1 MESYDYIFAG
11 AGCAGL
17 STVYYM
23 LESKQLKDSKILM
36 IDPLSGNIP
45 NKTWCY
51 WSENPLAIHP
61 LESEIYKWDN
71 LEFKSSEKTLKKHL
85 GNLHY
90 FHLNSLDFFNSVLNK
105 IQQYPNVTILK
116 DSVTEMKSSGEKV
129 ILDTIN
135 NGKFIGDFVFDSR
148 LNSTG
153 NFHNK
158 QMNQLFSGWTIE
170 SETELFDPETI
181 TMMDFT
187 GDKKNKFDFFYLLP
201 FSKNKALV
209 EFTVYSVDP
218 ITEETLETELRKYL
232 SKLTKNQDYKIV
244 FRETGIIP
252 MSSQI
257 NPKLHSDRIIP
268 IGTNGGWTKA
278 STGYTF
284 HTIQKN
290 CIQLVENLESG
301 NLKGLKIL
309 KPSRFKFYDN
319 ILLNIAHKWPQSLQN
334 LFFNLFQTSKA
345 ETVLRFLNEDTGF
358 GEELKMLSKLR
369 FKIFIKSL
377 LKYES
382 H

>member
-1 MESYDYIFAG
+1 MESYEYIFAG

-17 STVYYM
+17 SLVYYM

-61 LESEIYKWDN
+61 VESKIFKWDN
-71 LEFKSSEKTLKKHL
+71 LEFKSGERTLKKHL
-85 GNLHY
+85 GNLYY
-90 FHLNSLDFFNSVLNK
+90 FHLNSLEFFNSILNK
-105 IQQYPNVTILK
+105 IQRYSNVTILK
-116 DSVTEMKSSGEKV
+116 DSVTEIKSSEDKV
-129 ILDTIN
+129 ILVTTN

-148 LNSTG
+148 LNPIG
-153 NFHNK
+153 NFYNK

-181 TMMDFT
+181 TMMDFA
-187 GDKKNKFDFFYLLP
+187 GEGKNNFDFFYLLP

-218 ITEETLETELRKYL
+218 ITEESLETELRKYL
-232 SKLTKNQDYKIV
+232 SKLTNNQDYKIV

-252 MSSQI
+252 MSTQV
-257 NPKLHSDRIIP
+257 NPNLHSDRIIP

-290 CIQLVENLESG
+290 CTQLVAKLESG
-301 NLKGLKIL
+301 NFKGLKIR
-309 KPSRFKFYDN
+309 KSSRFKFYDN
-319 ILLNIAHKWPQSLQN
+319 ILLNIVHKWPERLQD
-334 LFFNLFQTSKA
+334 LFFNLFETSKA

>member
-17 STVYYM
+17 SLVYYM

-61 LESEIYKWDN
+61 VQSKIFKWDN
-71 LEFKSSEKTLKKHL
+71 LEFKSGERTLKKHL

-90 FHLNSLDFFNSVLNK
+90 FHLNSLDFFNSILNK
-105 IQQYPNVTILK
+105 IQRYSNVTILK
-116 DSVTEMKSSGEKV
+116 DSVIEIKSSEDKV
-129 ILDTIN
+129 ILVTTN

-148 LNSTG
+148 LNPTG
-153 NFHNK
+153 NFYNK
-158 QMNQLFSGWTIE
+158 QMNQLFSGLTIE

-181 TMMDFT
+181 TMMDFA
-187 GDKKNKFDFFYLLP
+187 GDKKNNFDFFYLLP

-209 EFTVYSVDP
+209 EFTVYSVDS
-218 ITEETLETELRKYL
+218 ITEESLEIELRKYL

-244 FRETGIIP
+244 FRESGIIP
-252 MSSQI
+252 MSTQFK
-257 NPKLHSDRIIP
+257 PKLNSERIIP

-290 CIQLVENLESG
+290 CIQLVANLESG
-301 NLKGLKIL
+301 NFKGLNIL
-309 KPSRFKFYDN
+309 KLSRFKFYDN
-319 ILLNIAHKWPQSLQN
+319 ILLNIVHKWPERLQD
-334 LFFNLFQTSKA
+334 LFFNLFETSKA

>member
-17 STVYYM
+17 SLVYYM

-61 LESEIYKWDN
+61 VESKIFKWDN
-71 LEFKSSEKTLKKHL
+71 LEFKSGERTLKKHL
-85 GNLHY
+85 GNLYY
-90 FHLNSLDFFNSVLNK
+90 FHLNSLEFFNSILNK
-105 IQQYPNVTILK
+105 IQRYSNVTILK
-116 DSVTEMKSSGEKV
+116 DSVTEIKSSEDKV
-129 ILDTIN
+129 ILVTTN

-148 LNSTG
+148 LNPIG
-153 NFHNK
+153 NFYNK

-181 TMMDFT
+181 TMMDFA
-187 GDKKNKFDFFYLLP
+187 GDGKNNFDFFYLLP

-218 ITEETLETELRKYL
+218 ITEESLETELRKYL
-232 SKLTKNQDYKIV
+232 SKLTNNQDYKIV

-252 MSSQI
+252 MSTQV
-257 NPKLHSDRIIP
+257 NPKLNSERIIP

-301 NLKGLKIL
+301 NFKGLNIL

-319 ILLNIAHKWPQSLQN
+319 ILLNIVHKWPERLQD
-334 LFFNLFQTSKA
+334 LFFNLFETSKA
-345 ETVLRFLNEDTGF
+345 EIVLRFLNEDTGF